1 MQIRILG
8 AALFAAAFVVAGC
21 AQKGED
27 PSIPT
32 ETIADAIAVDA
43 DGSALGTVRFPT
55 SCTPEAQPLL
65 ERGLAL
71 LHHMNYIKARDAF
84 MQATDI
90 DVECAIAYW
99 GAAMTHVHPLWPD
112 TISPEGQKSGQELLN
127 KATDA
132 KHSSDRELAYVNALQ
147 GYYRENNRSEIE
159 RLRAFEDGWA
169 FAHESNPHDLEASL
183 FYALALT
190 STAATTDKTFA
201 KQKMAGAIAEKV
213 KENIP
218 QHPGAHHYIIHAY
231 DNPMLAEN
239 ALETA
244 RHYDDVAPEN
254 THALHMT
261 SHIFTRRGLW
271 PESITFNRRAAN
283 AALDRTP
290 AGEVSIHY
298 LHALDYLAYAF
309 LQQAQDQEAD
319 EVLQELSAL
328 EAPFQNH
335 AGNAYA
341 FAAIPV
347 RLGLDRRNWELASQA
362 TPRWPEAIN
371 WKQYPHLVAIA
382 EFSRALGAAKQGN
395 FATAQEAISELE
407 VLQEQAASLNMAYD
421 WSMQVAI
428 QKTTAEAWLAFEQGE
443 QDKALELM
451 REAADM
457 EASTDKNPI
466 TPGEVLPARELYG
479 DMLLATGDYA
489 AALTEYEATLDRSP
503 NRFYSL
509 YGAGRAAELS
519 DDSETAAHYYQQ
531 LLDNCPESSGDR
543 PQLEHARDFL
553 G

>member
-1 MQIRILG
+1 MQIRTFG
-8 AALFAAAFVVAGC
+8 AALFAATLVVAGC

-32 ETIADAIAVDA
+32 ETIADATAVDA

-84 MQATDI
+84 MQATEI

-169 FAHESNPHDLEASL
+169 IAHESNPRDLEASL

-213 KENIP
+213 KEKIP

-244 RHYDDVAPEN
+244 RHYDEVAPEN

-309 LQQAQDQEAD
+309 LQQAQDQEA
-319 EVLQELSAL
+319 E
-328 EAPFQNH
+328 
-335 AGNAYA
+335 
-341 FAAIPV
+341 
-347 RLGLDRRNWELASQA
+347 
-362 TPRWPEAIN
+362 
-371 WKQYPHLVAIA
+371 
-382 EFSRALGAAKQGN
+382 
-395 FATAQEAISELE
+395 
-407 VLQEQAASLNMAYD
+407 
-421 WSMQVAI
+421 
-428 QKTTAEAWLAFEQGE
+428 
-443 QDKALELM
+443 
-451 REAADM
+451 
-457 EASTDKNPI
+457 
-466 TPGEVLPARELYG
+466 
-479 DMLLATGDYA
+479 
-489 AALTEYEATLDRSP
+489 
-503 NRFYSL
+503 YSL
-509 YGAGRAAELS
+509 
-519 DDSETAAHYYQQ
+519 
-531 LLDNCPESSGDR
+531 
-543 PQLEHARDFL
+543 
-553 G
+553 